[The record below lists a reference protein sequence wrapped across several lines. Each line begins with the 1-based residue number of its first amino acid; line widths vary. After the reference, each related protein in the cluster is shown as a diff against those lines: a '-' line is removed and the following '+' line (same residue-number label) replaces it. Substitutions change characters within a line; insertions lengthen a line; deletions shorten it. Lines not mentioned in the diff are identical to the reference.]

1 MYKKKVTLKVLD
13 NVACKY
19 PDPKI
24 YIEENLTEKVRS
36 FILSD
41 ALPWWSTFSC
51 ISSFVLESR
60 QIEYLDTY
68 DLHINKSGFT
78 ILVDLNTNYLEIW
91 FKALFPLML

>member
-24 YIEENLTEKVRS
+24 YIEENLKEKIRS

-41 ALPWWSTFSC
+41 ALPWGSIFSC

-68 DLHINKSGFT
+68 DLHTKQIRFYNFSWLK
-78 ILVDLNTNYLEIW
+78 Y
-91 FKALFPLML
+91 

>member
-24 YIEENLTEKVRS
+24 YIEENLKEKIRS

-41 ALPWWSTFSC
+41 ALPWESIFSC

-68 DLHINKSGFT
+68 DLHTKQIRFYNFSWLK
-78 ILVDLNTNYLEIW
+78 Y
-91 FKALFPLML
+91 

>member
-1 MYKKKVTLKVLD
+1 MRKKVLEKEVKVTIKENVQKKKVTLKVLD

-41 ALPWWSTFSC
+41 ALP
-51 ISSFVLESR
+51 
-60 QIEYLDTY
+60 
-68 DLHINKSGFT
+68 
-78 ILVDLNTNYLEIW
+78 
-91 FKALFPLML
+91 